1 MSTHHPA
8 GYNIDLGNASSRNA
22 YGWAKKTFANRAGRP
37 GEAAQ
42 DLDGGFSN
50 EIRFGQ
56 ERLGISSDGIGTKIE
71 VAERLNKYDTLGYDL
86 IAMTA
91 DDLIAAGFV
100 PTNLSNIIDVNVLDY
115 DVVDELMRGLHDAAN
130 FAQMAITGGEIAELG
145 NRIGGWPGAKMNFNW
160 CSTAIGVLHPSL
172 AKPLSGAGVRAGMAV
187 VALRSPSFR
196 SNGFSL
202 ARRTLTGL
210 FGEDWHAAAYDG
222 TPSPSP
228 FPGGEGGLVSSS
240 NSSAS
245 ADSILKLETS
255 PPSPSGKG
263 PGDGVAAEGEP
274 KTWGEALLAPSL
286 IYSPGITAVLD
297 AGLPLHAAAHITGG
311 GLADNFRR
319 VLKNGLGA
327 VLDNLFEPLPA
338 MRRLC
343 ELGGIT
349 AEDAYL
355 YWNMG
360 NGMLLVTDEAA
371 AAAVVAQL
379 QAGGYDAQVAGRI
392 TAETG
397 VTLRV
402 GAGELRYE

>member
-1 MSTHHPA
+1 MSTSPANPA
-8 GYNIDLGNASSRNA
+8 GYSIEEGNAASRNA
-22 YGWAKKTFANRAGRP
+22 YSWSKKTFANRAGKP
-37 GEAAQ
+37 GEPAQ

-50 EIRFGQ
+50 EIRFGS

-100 PTNLSNIIDVNVLDY
+100 PTNLSNIIDVNHLDY
-115 DVVDELMRGLHDAAN
+115 DVVDQLMRGLHDAAN
-130 FAQMAITGGEIAELG
+130 FTQIAITGGEIAELG

-172 AKPLSGAGVRAGMAV
+172 AQPLSGKTARAGHVV

-196 SNGFSL
+196 SNGYSL
-202 ARRTLTGL
+202 ARKTLQKV
-210 FGEDWHAAAYDG
+210 FGDDWHEA
-222 TPSPSP
+222 P
-228 FPGGEGGLVSSS
+228 FELKVKSEELKGHDELLTF
-240 NSSAS
+240 NSS
-245 ADSILKLETS
+245 LLT
-255 PPSPSGKG
+255 
-263 PGDGVAAEGEP
+263 EP

-286 IYSPGITAVLD
+286 IYSPGITALLD
-297 AGLPLHAAAHITGG
+297 AGLPLHGIAHITGG
-311 GLADNFRR
+311 GVADNFSR

-338 MRRLC
+338 MQRLM
-343 ELGGIT
+343 EIGDISPET
-349 AEDAYL
+349 AYL

-360 NGMLLVTDEAA
+360 TGMLIVTEEASA
-371 AAAVVAQL
+371 AGVVASL
-379 QAGGYDAQVAGRI
+379 QASGYDTQVAGRL
-392 TAETG
+392 TAEPG

-402 GAGELRYE
+402 GAGELRYA

>member
-1 MSTHHPA
+1 MSTSPANPA
-8 GYNIDLGNASSRNA
+8 GYSIEEGNAASRNA
-22 YGWAKKTFANRAGRP
+22 YAWSKKTFANRAGLP
-37 GEAAQ
+37 GEPAR

-50 EIRFGQ
+50 EIRFGT

-100 PTNLSNIIDVNVLDY
+100 PTNLSNIIDVNHLDY
-115 DVVDELMRGLHDAAN
+115 DVVDQLMRGLHDAAN
-130 FAQMAITGGEIAELG
+130 FAKIAITGGEIAELG

-172 AKPLSGAGVRAGMAV
+172 AQPLSGKTAQAGHVV

-196 SNGFSL
+196 SNGYSL
-202 ARRTLTGL
+202 ARKTLQKV
-210 FGEDWHAAAYDG
+210 FGENWHEAAFELGVKSQESGVENERPDSEQLLA
-222 TPSPSP
+222 P
-228 FPGGEGGLVSSS
+228 
-240 NSSAS
+240 NS
-245 ADSILKLETS
+245 KLIT
-255 PPSPSGKG
+255 
-263 PGDGVAAEGEP
+263 P

-286 IYSPGITAVLD
+286 IYSPGITALLN
-297 AGLPLHAAAHITGG
+297 AGLPLHGIAHITGG
-311 GLADNFRR
+311 GVADNFQR

-338 MRRLC
+338 MQRLL
-343 ELGGIT
+343 EIGDISPET
-349 AEDAYL
+349 AYL

-360 NGMLLVTDEAA
+360 TGMLLVTEEAS
-371 AAAVVAQL
+371 AAAVVASL
-379 QAGGYDAQVAGRI
+379 QASGYDAQVAGHL
-392 TAETG
+392 TAESG

-402 GAGELRYE
+402 AAGEFRYA